1 MNLEFWYLLPI
12 SIVFA
17 TIAMASGVEGA
28 TFFTPLFIIGI
39 GLTPEIAIGTGLI
52 TEVFGFGSGLFAYTR
67 KRLIDY
73 KLGISLLIITIPL
86 SLFGTWLAM
95 YIPADILKTILGMGL
110 LTIAFSFLRNPDK
123 KDIAETDV
131 LIQKEYGTN
140 NPSSCINTASGE
152 EICYTVC
159 NKTQGRMIAGL
170 GGLFIGM
177 ISTGLGELN
186 GYFLLQRCK
195 VPSRVAVATSVF
207 VVSITALI
215 ASFGHIIKFTQ
226 AEGDPLTTVLSL
238 IIFTVPGVIIGGQLG
253 PMIASRI
260 SQQFLEKGLAVLFI
274 IVSGLM
280 FWEVILR

>member
-28 TFFTPLFIIGI
+28 TFFTPLFIL
-39 GLTPEIAIGTGLI
+39 GLGLSPEIAIGTGLV
-52 TEVFGFGSGLFAYTR
+52 TEVFGFGSGLFAYAR
-67 KRLIDY
+67 KKLIDY
-73 KLGISLLIITIPL
+73 KLGISLLIVTIPL
-86 SLFGTWLAM
+86 SLIGTWLAA
-95 YIPADILKTILGMGL
+95 YVPADILKTILGMGL
-110 LTIAFSFLRNPDK
+110 LAIAFTFLRIPGK
-123 KDIAETDV
+123 KDIAEADKQ
-131 LIQKEYGTN
+131 IQKEYGAN
-140 NPSSCINTASGE
+140 NPSSCIMTASGE

-159 NKTQGRMIAGL
+159 NKTHGRVIVGL

-207 VVSITALI
+207 IVSITALI
-215 ASFGHIIKFTQ
+215 ASIGHLIKFTQ
-226 AEGDPLTTVLSL
+226 AEGNPLATVLSL

-253 PMIASRI
+253 PMVASR
-260 SQQFLEKGLAVLFI
+260 
-274 IVSGLM
+274 
-280 FWEVILR
+280 